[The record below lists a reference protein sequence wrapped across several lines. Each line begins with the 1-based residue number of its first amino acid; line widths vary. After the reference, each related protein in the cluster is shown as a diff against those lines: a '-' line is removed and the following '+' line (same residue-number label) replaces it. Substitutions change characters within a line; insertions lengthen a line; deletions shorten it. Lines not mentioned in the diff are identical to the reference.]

1 MRNKKY
7 LQRGQSLV
15 EFALLLPLLLLILVL
30 LFDLGRA
37 VYYYS
42 VIHNAA
48 REGARY
54 GIISPTDDAGIIAA
68 AQAKVVGL
76 DQSNLFITPIET
88 KTETE
93 WYITVSVSYDFDLVT
108 PLIDGF
114 FGGNPLTLQT
124 QSSMQV
130 EG

>member
-1 MRNKKY
+1 MKKIRSW
-7 LQRGQSLV
+7 RGQTLV
-15 EFALLLPLLLLILVL
+15 EYALMLPVMILIVL
-30 LFDLGRA
+30 FLIDAGRGI
-37 VYYYS
+37 YYYS

-76 DQSNLFITPIET
+76 DQTNLFITPIET